1 MSKRVANKKGKG
13 AGARCE
19 RKVGKYGRK
28 TSARKQLELVQDQNE
43 IIDNMIHNPILQRPV
58 HQFSPMQR
66 LKKFL
71 RRTP

>member
-19 RKVGKYGRK
+19 RKIGKYGRSRQSK
-28 TSARKQLELVQDQNE
+28 RHLELVQEQNTV
-43 IIDNMIHNPILQRPV
+43 IDNMITTRPV
-58 HQFSPMQR
+58 QMFGPMQR
-66 LKKFL
+66 LKNFL